1 MSDISIGQVL
11 AQMRATAAVAAGEP
25 DVARDAGNLGAAG
38 VGAANFGDALGAALA
53 SVNDGS
59 KQATA
64 MADAFTRGEPGADLG
79 QVMVGLEKASL
90 AFEAVSQTRNRLLSA
105 YRDIM
110 NMPL

>member
-1 MSDISIGQVL
+1 MSDITIGQVL

-25 DVARDAGNLGAAG
+25 DVARSPGSIGGTNGLG
-38 VGAANFGDALGAALA
+38 NFGDALGAALA
-53 SVNDGS
+53 SVDAGS
-59 KQATA
+59 KQASA
-64 MADAFTRGEPGADLG
+64 MADAFTRGESGADLG

-90 AFEAVSQTRNRLLSA
+90 AFEAVNQTRNRLLTA

>member
-1 MSDISIGQVL
+1 MSDITIGQVL

-25 DVARDAGNLGAAG
+25 DVARSPGSIGGLG
-38 VGAANFGDALGAALA
+38 GASFGDALGAALA
-53 SVNDGS
+53 SVDAGS
-59 KQATA
+59 KQASA

-90 AFEAVSQTRNRLLSA
+90 AFEAVSQTRNRLLTA